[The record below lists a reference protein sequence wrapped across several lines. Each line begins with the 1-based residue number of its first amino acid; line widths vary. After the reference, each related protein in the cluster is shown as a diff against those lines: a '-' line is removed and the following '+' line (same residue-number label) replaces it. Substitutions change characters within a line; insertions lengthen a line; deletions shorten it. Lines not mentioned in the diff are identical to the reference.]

1 MTYLLRNIPLFE
13 TFSEGERAD
22 LVHFMHEKRYAAG
35 ETLCTRG
42 EHGNSMIVVLKGA
55 LSAMVPGADHLP
67 RKIAHLSEGAVFGE
81 MFCIEPAPRPA
92 TVVACETATVLELGR
107 EDVVKMRQYAP
118 RAAAALV
125 SAVFRDVLRRLRSV
139 DDRIGR
145 ELRAED
151 HTPPDGKDELPRPSR
166 TDVPSPWE
174 ICFARLRGSA

>member
-1 MTYLLRNIPLFE
+1 
-13 TFSEGERAD
+13 
-22 LVHFMHEKRYAAG
+22 
-35 ETLCTRG
+35 
-42 EHGNSMIVVLKGA
+42 
-55 LSAMVPGADHLP
+55 
-67 RKIAHLSEGAVFGE
+67 

-107 EDVVKMRQYAP
+107 EDVVKMRQHAP

-125 SAVFRDVLRRLRSV
+125 NAVFHNVLKRLRSI

-151 HTPPDGKDELPRPSR
+151 HTPPAGRDELPRPSG

-174 ICFARLRGSA
+174 ICFARVRGSA